1 MSKKAL
7 VTASVASMID
17 LFNMDN
23 IHILQNMGYE
33 VDVAAN
39 FEFGSVTS
47 KERIQEFKEEL
58 KEQGINVHHTPVPRS
73 IGDVKNIWSSYKELR
88 ELCLENK
95 YDIIHTQTPIGGVV
109 TRMAARKIRKK
120 GCKVIYMAHGFHFF
134 KGAPKKNW
142 ILFYT
147 IEKFCSKFTDVL
159 ITINQEDYKRANKFY
174 AKKVYYVPGIGL
186 DIDKFQKSTRNR
198 SELRKELGINENDY
212 VVISVG
218 ELTKRKN
225 QETMIRSM
233 AKIQDKEIRYVM
245 VGIGECE
252 ESDRKLVQELGVEEK
267 VIFAGY
273 RKDIG
278 DLLHMADCFV
288 FPSNQ
293 EGLPV
298 ALMEAMAAG
307 LPVICSNI
315 RGNND
320 LITDGVEGR
329 LLETYDIGGYAMAIE
344 EVKQNCALADK
355 YRKNARIKIVKFGI
369 ENVRSLMTDIYGE
382 MENERKSSSSDVDL

>member
-1 MSKKAL
+1 MGKKAL
-7 VTASVASMID
+7 ITASVASMID

-23 IHILQNMGYE
+23 IHILQDMGYE
-33 VDVAAN
+33 VEVAAN

-47 KERIQEFKEEL
+47 KERIEEFKEEL
-58 KEQGINVHHTPVPRS
+58 KSQGIKVHHVPVPRS
-73 IGDVKNIWSSYKELR
+73 IGDVKNILGSYKQLKN
-88 ELCLENK
+88 LCMENK

-109 TRMAARKIRKK
+109 TRFAARKIRKA
-120 GCKVIYMAHGFHFF
+120 GSKVIYMAHGFHFF

-147 IEKFCSKFTDVL
+147 IEKFCSLFTDVL
-159 ITINQEDYKRANKFY
+159 ITINKEDYERAKKFH

-186 DIDKFQKSTRNR
+186 DIDKFQKSKKNSHQLR
-198 SELRKELGINENDY
+198 SELGLQDSDY
-212 VVISVG
+212 VVVSVG

-225 QETMIRSM
+225 QETVIRSM
-233 AKIQDKEIRYVM
+233 AKVTDKQIRYVM

-252 ESDRKLVQELGVEEK
+252 EADKRLVQELGVEEK
-267 VIFAGY
+267 VVFAGY

-307 LPVICSNI
+307 LPIICSDI
-315 RGNND
+315 RGNSD
-320 LITDGVEGR
+320 LITDGLEGR
-329 LLETYDIGGYAMAIE
+329 LLGIYDVDGFAKAME
-344 EVKQNCALADK
+344 EIKQNSALADK
-355 YRKNARIKIVKFGI
+355 YKKNARAKIEKFGI
-369 ENVRSLMTDIYGE
+369 ENVRSFMKDIYGE
-382 MENERKSSSSDVDL
+382 IENEKNSSGSNVNL

>member
-7 VTASVASMID
+7 ITASVASMID

-58 KEQGINVHHTPVPRS
+58 KAQGIKVYHVPIPRS
-73 IGDVKNIWSSYKELR
+73 IGDVKNIQSSYKRLKA
-88 ELCLENK
+88 LCMENN
-95 YDIIHTQTPIGGVV
+95 YDIVHTQTPIGGVV
-109 TRMAARKIRKK
+109 TRLAARKIRKK

-142 ILFYT
+142 LLFYT
-147 IEKFCSKFTDVL
+147 VEKFCSMFTDVL
-159 ITINQEDYKRANKFY
+159 ITINQEDYKRAKKFY
-174 AKKVYYVPGIGL
+174 ASKVYYVPGIGL
-186 DIDKFQKSTRNR
+186 DIEKFQRSTRSSN
-198 SELRKELGINENDY
+198 ELREELGIGKNEY

-225 QETMIRSM
+225 QETVIRSM
-233 AKIQDKEIRYVM
+233 AMIQDKQIRYVM

-252 ESDRKLVQELGVEEK
+252 EADKKLVHELGIEEK

-307 LPVICSNI
+307 LPIICSDI

-329 LLETYDIGGYAMAIE
+329 LLEIYDVEGYAKAIE
-344 EVKQNCALADK
+344 EVKRDLALADK
-355 YRKNARIKIVKFGI
+355 YRKNARIKIEKFGI
-369 ENVRSLMTDIYGE
+369 ENIRCLMKDIYGE
-382 MENERKSSSSDVDL
+382 IENGKDSSSSDVNL